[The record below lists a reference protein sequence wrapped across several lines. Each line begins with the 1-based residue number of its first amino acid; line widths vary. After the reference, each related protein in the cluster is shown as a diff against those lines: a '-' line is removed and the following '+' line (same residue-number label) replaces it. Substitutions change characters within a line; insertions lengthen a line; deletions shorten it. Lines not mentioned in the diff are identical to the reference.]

1 MKPVLRAQGSTPLVR
16 RSTGQAHHRAL
27 PRFDLVLYLQ
37 LLDAAKLGNLGL
49 GGTGDGTGKGKGGGR
64 GRKGKKGKKG
74 KKGGDSDSES
84 SDSSKDDDEEEEDDG
99 DDEGG
104 DGDKD
109 DGNDAAAVLGG
120 SKADGTAPKLFEG
133 DAAGADNDDDDDDE
147 ALEEEE
153 EEGGPW
159 LMKEHPIFGRWF
171 KMLADGKSKAEVL
184 EELAKDKFNPALLD
198 VPAAGEWLL
207 LPSCAWICL
216 LGARGVV
223 SAA

>member
-1 MKPVLRAQGSTPLVR
+1 MCASIQSPILRGQGNNRAPPLF
-16 RSTGQAHHRAL
+16 GF
-27 PRFDLVLYLQ
+27 PLYLQ

-49 GGTGDGTGKGKGGGR
+49 GGTGDGTGKGKGKGGGR

-84 SDSSKDDDEEEEDDG
+84 SDSSKDEDEEEEDDG

-153 EEGGPW
+153 EESGPW

-171 KMLADGKSKAEVL
+171 KMMADGKSKAEVL

-198 VPAAGEWLL
+198 VPAAGAWPLL
-207 LPSCAWICL
+207 L
-216 LGARGVV
+216 
-223 SAA
+223 